1 MPVLPAAAAPATF
14 IVRVVVDNGS
24 AGAALRSDFQ
34 YSIDGGPATNFPTTG
49 VVSMDL
55 DDATPHT
62 ATPVD
67 FAGYTATVTPTCT
80 NVTLTPG
87 TPIGCTIT
95 ETFIEPTTTTES
107 TTTLPPISTTAPG
120 AGTHPVSGSFSD
132 TNKCKSHLE
141 PELQPDGAPAIKV
154 AMSSTAAP
162 EPHHGNPITLSNTKA
177 VITVPATLLQ
187 AGVDVDLIHN
197 GDKVPSKATLVISGS
212 NTVEGTHS
220 YVIAQ
225 TAVIKVVGGKAQPLV
240 ATLPLP
246 STSWTPV
253 NGTSNV
259 FFAQKSLKIVS
270 TIKLVGTAVTVVA
283 TFTCTPT
290 AGQPFVGVGAE
301 TALVQPTTP
310 STGGGGSGAPGDTT
324 ATGGLA
330 TPGATELPRTG
341 SNPWPLLVV
350 GAGLLAL
357 GLAAIDGAKRRR
369 RPIHH

>member
-1 MPVLPAAAAPATF
+1 MPVLPASAATATF
-14 IVRVVVDNGS
+14 IVRVIVDNGS
-24 AGAALRSDFQ
+24 AGSALRSDFQ
-34 YSIDGGPATNFPTTG
+34 YTIDGGAATNFPTTG
-49 VVSMDL
+49 VVSIDL

-62 ATPVD
+62 AAPVD
-67 FAGYTATVTPTCT
+67 FTGYTATMTPTCT

-87 TPIGCTIT
+87 TPVGCTIT
-95 ETFIEPTTTTES
+95 ETFIEPTTTT
-107 TTTLPPISTTAPG
+107 TTTTTEPPIPTTAPDPNRG
-120 AGTHPVSGSFSD
+120 PVHGSFSD

-154 AMSSTAAP
+154 AMSATAAP
-162 EPHHGNPITLSNTKA
+162 EPHHGDPITLTDTKA
-177 VITVPATLLQ
+177 VLTVPAALLQ

-197 GDKVPSKATLVISGS
+197 GDKVPSVATLVITGQ
-212 NTVEGTHS
+212 NTVEQTHS
-220 YVIAQ
+220 FVVSQ

-240 ATLPLP
+240 ATLPLAD
-246 STSWTPV
+246 TSWTPV
-253 NGTSNV
+253 NDTSNV
-259 FFAQKSLKIVS
+259 FFFQKSLKIVS

-310 STGGGGSGAPGDTT
+310 TTTGGPAPGDTT
-324 ATGGLA
+324 PTGGLA

-341 SNPWPLLVV
+341 SNPWPLLVL
-350 GAGLLAL
+350 GAGLLAV